1 MRVVT
6 WTDGRVSTRASI
18 SVGHTLTGASLRDSY
33 YDAVRSLTF
42 GLASVRDDSVI
53 VGPVTL
59 LRFGT
64 PKVTR
69 NAVDWP
75 IEGGVLA
82 GGAGGRW
89 RLQASAGRVE
99 ARVTGYEPRLPRLIY
114 DVTHLQVHQ
123 LFTRLYLLRLRGRE
137 PAVGAPASSEQR
149 FRAGTVDVAL
159 CMTLAGISG
168 RRRAGRTLA
177 VAVAYHLVCWS
188 LWGRTLGGLVTR
200 QRVVA
205 VDGSRLT
212 PTQSMLRLALLPAS
226 WISGRA
232 IHDEI
237 AASAVVAD

>member
-18 SVGHTLTGASLRDSY
+18 SVGHTLTGATLRDTY

-42 GLASVRDDSVI
+42 GLASVRGDSVVI
-53 VGPVTL
+53 GPVTL

-75 IEGGVLA
+75 IEGGLLA
-82 GGAGGRW
+82 GAAGGRW

-99 ARVTGYEPRLPRLIY
+99 ATVSGYEPRLPRLIY
-114 DVTHLQVHQ
+114 GVTHLQVHQ
-123 LFTRLYLLRLRGRE
+123 LFTRLFLLRLRGRE
-137 PAVGAPASSEQR
+137 PAVGAPASPEQR
-149 FRAGTVDVAL
+149 FRAGTVDLAF
-159 CMTLAGISG
+159 CMTLARISG

-177 VAVAYHLVCWS
+177 VAVAYHVVCWS
-188 LWGRTLGGLVTR
+188 VWGRTLGGLVTG

-212 PTQSMLRLALLPAS
+212 PAQSMLRLGLLPAS
-226 WISGRA
+226 WLTGRA
-232 IHDEI
+232 VHDEM
-237 AASAVVAD
+237 AGTAVVRD